1 MKGNNLQ
8 NQSFWES
15 GLKNSSNFKYYFYS
29 LTELATT
36 MFEYENLP
44 DTVDPRFLEF
54 ALYNDGKAVFFKDE
68 DIGYLGL
75 RVNAVGQL
83 NEYGIPYERYA
94 YGDAGYNS
102 RHLTEDD
109 SIIIFNNYTR
119 TPTIFAIKRFAMRLS
134 DLDSIIDVNAKAQK
148 TPVLIACEEN
158 QRLTMINTYKK
169 YEGNEPYIFA
179 DKSLN
184 PQSLRVLKTDA
195 PFLGEKLYML
205 KSQIWNEALTYLGIS
220 NISLNKKERLITDE
234 IMRNMGGTIAF
245 RNTRLIARRE
255 GIKKINKMFGLNI
268 KVRFR
273 EDFQIVDDETINLD
287 ELRNNPDKDGDNDE

>member
-29 LTELATT
+29 LTELTTT

-54 ALYNDGKAVFFKDE
+54 ALYKDGKAVFFKDE

-75 RVNAVGQL
+75 RVNAVGKL

-94 YGDAGYNS
+94 YGEAGYNS

-109 SIIIFNNYTR
+109 SVIIFNNYTH
-119 TPTIFAIKRFAMRLS
+119 TPTLFAIKRFAMRLS

-220 NISLNKKERLITDE
+220 NISLNKK
-234 IMRNMGGTIAF
+234 
-245 RNTRLIARRE
+245 
-255 GIKKINKMFGLNI
+255 
-268 KVRFR
+268 
-273 EDFQIVDDETINLD
+273 DFCRWIW
-287 ELRNNPDKDGDNDE
+287 

>member
-1 MKGNNLQ
+1 MRTKNIQ

-15 GLKNSSNFKYYFYS
+15 GMKNSANYKHYFYS

-44 DTVDPRFLEF
+44 ETVDPRFLEF
-54 ALYNDGKAVFFKDE
+54 ALYHDGKAVFFKDD

-75 RVNAVGQL
+75 RVNAIGQL
-83 NEYGIPYERYA
+83 NEYGIPYDRYA
-94 YGDAGYNS
+94 YGDAGYQS
-102 RHLTEDD
+102 GHLTAEN
-109 SIIIFNNYTR
+109 SVIIFNNYTR
-119 TPTIFAIKRFAMRLS
+119 MPTIYAIQRFASRLS

-195 PFLGEKLYML
+195 PYLGDRLYML
-205 KSQIWNEALTYLGIS
+205 KSQIWNEALGYLGIS

-245 RNTRLIARRE
+245 RNTRLTARKE
-255 GIKKINKMFGLNI
+255 GIEKINKMFGLDIN
-268 KVRFR
+268 VRFR
-273 EDFQIVDDETINLD
+273 EDFQIVDEDTVNID
-287 ELRNNPDKDGDNDE
+287 ELRNTNESDGGIDE